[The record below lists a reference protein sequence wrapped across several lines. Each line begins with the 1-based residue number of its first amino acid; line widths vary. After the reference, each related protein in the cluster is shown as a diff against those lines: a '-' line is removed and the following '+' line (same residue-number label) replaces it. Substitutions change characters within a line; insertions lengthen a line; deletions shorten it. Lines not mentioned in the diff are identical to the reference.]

1 MQPPQQQGVQQLQN
15 SNYQMLYQQYL
26 NQCLQQGYD
35 AATAQTL
42 ASQYAQQ
49 AVVQQPQV
57 MHTPGVA
64 QQVVYAQPAKKSGL
78 GTVGIVAVAIV
89 GIVALVIIL
98 SGALYV
104 WASSLAVENAVEVEV
119 FRVESPGFFGSSTA
133 CSESFVLEGG
143 EIVYCEFE
151 LTRDS
156 NIEITVTLAE
166 GSAKGVDVLTM
177 TSLNFQDYQAG
188 RDYMYFEDLS
198 QMNTKSVFLDGALEE
213 NTYYVVV
220 SNSY

>member
-1 MQPPQQQGVQQLQN
+1 M
-15 SNYQMLYQQYL
+15 
-26 NQCLQQGYD
+26 
-35 AATAQTL
+35 
-42 ASQYAQQ
+42 
-49 AVVQQPQV
+49 
-57 MHTPGVA
+57 
-64 QQVVYAQPAKKSGL
+64 
-78 GTVGIVAVAIV
+78 
-89 GIVALVIIL
+89 
-98 SGALYV
+98 
-104 WASSLAVENAVEVEV
+104 
-119 FRVESPGFFGSSTA
+119 
-133 CSESFVLEGG
+133 
-143 EIVYCEFE
+143 YCEFE